1 MNSGKDHDTNSGVD
15 RDTNSGTD
23 RDMNSDRDRDTNTG
37 TDHDANSA
45 MDYDGH
51 CAEIVHQAELLASC
65 LTEQATDLTT
75 TVPSCPDWNL
85 AQLLRHLGETH
96 RWVEDLV
103 RTRATAPPPDTA
115 LRVLPRDT
123 DRPPA
128 EVAAWLTEGARLLAD
143 TLRSSGPDAEI
154 WTPLP
159 SGSPRFFARRMAHE
173 TVTHRADATLT
184 LGRDFTIDRR
194 VALDTLDEWME
205 LGSLP
210 EMFDYH
216 PDRRELLGPGRTLHF
231 HATDTPPEAAADWIV
246 DLTGDTLAWRRT
258 QEPAAVSVRAPLTD
272 LLLLIYGRV
281 PADNDTFEI
290 TGDAELLEFWLAR
303 VLFG

>member
-1 MNSGKDHDTNSGVD
+1 MDLT
-15 RDTNSGTD
+15 
-23 RDMNSDRDRDTNTG
+23 
-37 TDHDANSA
+37 
-45 MDYDGH
+45 MDYADH
-51 CAEIVHQAELLASC
+51 CAEIIHQAELLTSRIDEGTNLRAI
-65 LTEQATDLTT
+65 
-75 TVPSCPDWNL
+75 VPSCPDWNL
-85 AQLLRHLGETH
+85 AQLLRHLGEAH
-96 RWVEDLV
+96 RWVEELV
-103 RTRATAPPPDTA
+103 RTRATEPPPDTA

-123 DRPPA
+123 TEPPA
-128 EVAAWLTEGARLLAD
+128 ALAAWLTEGARLLAD
-143 TLRSSGPDAEI
+143 TLRAAGPDARI

-173 TVTHRADATLT
+173 TVMHRADATLT
-184 LGRDFTIDRR
+184 LGVDFTVDPR
-194 VALDTLDEWME
+194 VALDCLDEWME

-210 EMFDYH
+210 KMFDYH

-231 HATDTPPEAAADWIV
+231 QATDTPPEAAANWLV

-272 LLLLIYGRV
+272 LLLLIYGRA
-281 PADNDTFEI
+281 PADSGAYEI

>member
-51 CAEIVHQAELLASC
+51 CAEIVHQADLLASC

-103 RTRATAPPPDTA
+103 RTRATEPPPDTA

-173 TVTHRADATLT
+173 TVMHRADATLT
-184 LGRDFTIDRR
+184 LGRAFTIDRR

-246 DLTGDTLAWRRT
+246 DLTGDTLAWRRA
-258 QEPAAVSVRAPLTD
+258 QEPASVSVRAPLTD

>member
-1 MNSGKDHDTNSGVD
+1 M
-15 RDTNSGTD
+15 
-23 RDMNSDRDRDTNTG
+23 
-37 TDHDANSA
+37 NSA
-45 MDYDGH
+45 MDHEMNPAMDYADH
-51 CAEIVHQAELLASC
+51 CAEIVNQTGLLASC
-65 LTEQATDLTT
+65 LTERHTDLTAS
-75 TVPSCPDWNL
+75 VPSCPDWNL
-85 AQLLRHLGETH
+85 AQLLRHLGEAH
-96 RWVEDLV
+96 RWAGEVV

-123 DRPPA
+123 ARTPA
-128 EVAAWLTEGARLLAD
+128 ELADWLLEGARLLAD
-143 TLRSSGPDAEI
+143 TLRATGPDARI

-173 TVTHRADATLT
+173 TVMHRADAALA
-184 LGRDFTIDRR
+184 LGRVFSVDQT

-210 EMFDYH
+210 EMLDFH
-216 PDRRELLGPGRTLHF
+216 PDRRALLGPGRTLHF
-231 HATDTPPEAAADWIV
+231 RATDTPPETAADWLV

-258 QEPAAVSVRAPLTD
+258 REPAAVSVHAPLTD

-281 PADNDTFEI
+281 PADHDTFEI

>member
-1 MNSGKDHDTNSGVD
+1 MD
-15 RDTNSGTD
+15 RET
-23 RDMNSDRDRDTNTG
+23 
-37 TDHDANSA
+37 NSA
-45 MDYDGH
+45 MDYAGH
-51 CAEIVHQAELLASC
+51 CAEIVHQADLLASC
-65 LTEQATDLTT
+65 LTEHAADLTT

-103 RTRATAPPPDTA
+103 RTRATEPPPDTA

-123 DRPPA
+123 AQGPA

-173 TVTHRADATLT
+173 TVMHRADATLA

-194 VALDTLDEWME
+194 VALDALDEWME

-210 EMFDYH
+210 EMFDFH
-216 PDRRELLGPGRTLHF
+216 PDRRELLGPGRILHF

-246 DLTGDTLAWRRT
+246 DLTGDTLAWRRA